1 MNPLINGDY
10 PQSMRSLVKDR
21 LPKFTKEQSK
31 LVKGSFDF
39 IGLNYYTA
47 NYAAYAPQP
56 YGDRASLLT
65 DSSANLTSTYKF
77 NTRSHA
83 YEFLMYLIW

>member
-1 MNPLINGDY
+1 
-10 PQSMRSLVKDR
+10 MRSLVKDR

-56 YGDRASLLT
+56 NGDRASFST

-77 NTRSHA
+77 NTRSYA

>member
-1 MNPLINGDY
+1 
-10 PQSMRSLVKDR
+10 MRSLVKDR